1 MHIGDTPEEAAFRA
15 EARAWLEAHARRKD
29 ASPDAVSDVVDHHR
43 DLAGHI
49 QRCRDWQRVLFDHG
63 WAGITWPTQYGGRGA
78 SAIQSA
84 IFAEEMAQFDVATG
98 AFAVSIGMV
107 GPTLI
112 THGTPEQQS
121 THLGPI
127 LRGEEVWCQLFSEP
141 GSGSDLASL
150 GTRAVRD
157 GDEWVVNGQKVWTS
171 FGQFAE
177 YAILLAR
184 TDVDQPKHAGITYF
198 ILDMRSPGVEVRPI
212 TQITGVQ
219 HFNETFL
226 TDVRIPAANVIGEV
240 NGGWKVAQTT
250 LSNERSHIGSGGSW
264 SVEDLIAA
272 ARRRD
277 LHRDPDV
284 RQELTRAWCRAETLK
299 YLGYR
304 MRTAM
309 SQRRMPGPEMLTL
322 KLAYATHWRLS
333 ADLAMAIT
341 GADGMLWGDD
351 AADDN
356 QWGQHLLGQFAI
368 RIGGGTDEIQRN
380 IIAERGLGLPREP
393 SNDKDVPWRELK
405 RAG

>member
-15 EARAWLEAHARRKD
+15 EARAWLESHARRKD
-29 ASPDAVSDVVDHHR
+29 AQNSELADHHR

-49 QRCRDWQRVLFDHG
+49 QQCRDWQRVLFDHG

-84 IFAEEMAQFDVATG
+84 IFAEEMGQFDVSTG

-112 THGTPEQQS
+112 AHGTPEQQS

-157 GDEWVVNGQKVWTS
+157 GNEWVVNGQKVWTS
-171 FGQFAE
+171 FGQFAD

-184 TDVDQPKHAGITYF
+184 TDVDLPKHAGITYF
-198 ILDMRSPGVEVRPI
+198 ILDMGSPGVEVRPI

-226 TDVRIPAANVIGEV
+226 TDVRIPHANVIGEV

-264 SVEDLIAA
+264 SVEDLIAV
-272 ARRRD
+272 ARR
-277 LHRDPDV
+277 HGVHQDPNV
-284 RQELTRAWCRAETLK
+284 RQGLAQAWCRAETLK
-299 YLGYR
+299 YLGFR

-322 KLAYATHWRLS
+322 KLAFATHWRLS
-333 ADLAMAIT
+333 ADLATSII
-341 GADGMLWGDD
+341 GAGGMLWGDD
-351 AADDN
+351 APDDN
-356 QWGQHLLGQFAI
+356 QWGQHLLSQFAI

-393 SNDKDVPWRELK
+393 SNDKDVPWREMK